1 MKLKC
6 GWCEKEFDS
15 YDDKDHEV
23 QISDNKTIITHV
35 KYSGVQK

>member
-15 YDDKDHEV
+15 YEDADTHRV
-23 QISDNKTIITHV
+23 RISEGITTITHIP
-35 KYSGVQK
+35 KGWAI